1 MKRCRYIVFLLL
13 AGMVGQGCSSRAL
26 HEAEAVVTE
35 ADSLWHEGKQYGIDE
50 GDSAT
55 LAQAYETLGA
65 YQFLSP
71 FAFHPSSSF
80 THACYHYGKLLR
92 ARDHPAEAMQA
103 FINATHSR
111 TRDYRIL
118 GRVYSNMGSICHL
131 AGDFPL
137 SYDMYEKSAN
147 IFLQNGDTLAYYYGL
162 NDMAYEL
169 AEQGQKDSCF
179 NIIANIKNHASYDSV
194 LLAYCWITQAQ
205 ACLKCK
211 QYDSLIFYAQQSKQ
225 IASTLPSS
233 SLQLAQ
239 AYSYLGERDSA
250 TYYALFVLNNTNEL
264 FDVNNALY
272 ILTNDDMSKDK
283 DAIRETAAARSD
295 TQKILEIRQGK
306 MSQAVQLLE
315 QDLERRPNLNWLYAI
330 ITTLLIV
337 AIVLGV
343 IINKRRKAQKL
354 LSQQRSEYSRK
365 RQDDLEIS
373 CKALHNSVNLKKDL
387 EWDNYEAFCNIAN
400 ARLGGI
406 VDKLKSYP
414 NITPGDV
421 KLCVLVLLDLPYQD
435 IANML
440 NLSVKSI
447 AKLKSIA
454 AKKIGVTM
462 KELHPKLIQIASS
475 EAGN

>member
-1 MKRCRYIVFLLL
+1 MKQCRYIVLLL
-13 AGMVGQGCSSRAL
+13 LVGLVGQGCSSRAI
-26 HEAEAVVTE
+26 HEAEAVVAQ
-35 ADSLWHEGKQYGIDE
+35 ADSLWQAGLMYGIDA
-50 GDSAT
+50 GDSLS
-55 LAQAYETLGA
+55 LAQAYEKLGGIPLPFRTLLGVG
-65 YQFLSP
+65 
-71 FAFHPSSSF
+71 SSDSYA
-80 THACYHYGKLLR
+80 HACYHYGKLLR
-92 ARDHPAEAMQA
+92 AKDHSEEAMQA

-111 TRDYRIL
+111 THDYNIL
-118 GRVYSNMGSICHL
+118 GRVYSNMGDLCHL
-131 AGDFPL
+131 DFQL
-137 SYDMYEKSAN
+137 SYDMYERSGQMY
-147 IFLQNGDTLAYYYGL
+147 LLNGDSLLYFYDL
-162 NDMAYEL
+162 NNMAYEL
-169 AEQGQKDSCF
+169 AEQGKKDSCF
-179 NIIANIKNHASYDSV
+179 NIIVNIKNHASYDSV

-315 QDLERRPNLNWLYAI
+315 QDLERKPNLNWLYAI

-373 CKALHNSVNLKKDL
+373 CKAFHNSVNLKKDL

-406 VDKLKSYP
+406 VDKMKSYP

>member
-1 MKRCRYIVFLLL
+1 MGVTMSLPTHLKILLL
-13 AGMVGQGCSSRAL
+13 ASSAVFLGSCSSRAI
-26 HEAEAVVTE
+26 HEAEAVVAQ
-35 ADSLWHEGKQYGIDE
+35 ADSLWQAGLMYGIDA
-50 GDSAT
+50 GDSLT
-55 LAQAYETLGA
+55 LAQAYKTLEA
-65 YQFLSP
+65 IPLP
-71 FAFHPSSSF
+71 FRTLLGVGSSDSYA
-80 THACYHYGKLLR
+80 HACYHYGKLLR
-92 ARDHPAEAMQA
+92 AKDHPAEAMQA

-111 TRDYRIL
+111 TRDYHIL

-137 SYDMYEKSAN
+137 SYDMYEKSAEMN
-147 IFLQNGDTLAYYYGL
+147 LRNGDSLLYFYNL
-162 NDMAYEL
+162 NNMAYEL
-169 AEQGQKDSCF
+169 AEQGKKDSCF
-179 NIIANIKNHASYDSV
+179 NIIVNIKNHASYDSV

-250 TYYALFVLNNTNEL
+250 TYYALFVLNYTNEL

-272 ILTNDDMSKDK
+272 ILTNDDISKDK

-354 LSQQRSEYSRK
+354 LSPTTFGIFTQTAK
-365 RQDDLEIS
+365 
-373 CKALHNSVNLKKDL
+373 
-387 EWDNYEAFCNIAN
+387 
-400 ARLGGI
+400 RLGN
-406 VDKLKSYP
+406 KL
-414 NITPGDV
+414 
-421 KLCVLVLLDLPYQD
+421 Q
-435 IANML
+435 
-440 NLSVKSI
+440 SI
-447 AKLKSIA
+447 S
-454 AKKIGVTM
+454 
-462 KELHPKLIQIASS
+462 
-475 EAGN
+475 